1 MSPGSG
7 RTKRAARRAALV
19 ETEVECPICEQM
31 TLRVDEVRPVR
42 GHVVA
47 ICTWHTCGW
56 TGLVELPYERR

>member
-1 MSPGSG
+1 
-7 RTKRAARRAALV
+7 
-19 ETEVECPICEQM
+19 M

-47 ICTWHTCGW
+47 ICTWPTCGW